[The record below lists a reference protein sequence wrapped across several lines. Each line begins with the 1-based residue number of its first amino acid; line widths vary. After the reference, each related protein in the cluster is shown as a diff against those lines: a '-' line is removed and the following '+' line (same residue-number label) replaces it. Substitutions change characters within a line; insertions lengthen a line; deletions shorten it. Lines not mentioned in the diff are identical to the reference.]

1 MALFKTIEF
10 DLKRF
15 EKAQEHSY
23 DNALKEI
30 NNGRKIGH
38 WMWYI
43 FPQIDGLGSSTISKE
58 YAIKSKEEA
67 IAYLNHDVLGKRLIE
82 ISEALLLLEDKSAI
96 MIFGQTDSLKL
107 KSCMT
112 MFNSVSPNN
121 IFSKILDK
129 YFNGDTCKISK

>member
-1 MALFKTIEF
+1 MNLKKRKFVLIEF

-23 DNALKEI
+23 ENALKEI
-30 NNGRKIGH
+30 NNGRKMGH

-43 FPQIDGLGSSTISKE
+43 FPQIDGIGSSTISKE

-82 ISEALLLLEDKSAI
+82 ITKALLLLVDTSAI
-96 MIFGQTDSLKL
+96 KIFGYTDALKL

-112 MFNSVSPNN
+112 LFD
-121 IFSKILDK
+121 L
-129 YFNGDTCKISK
+129 ISSDNDLFLHV